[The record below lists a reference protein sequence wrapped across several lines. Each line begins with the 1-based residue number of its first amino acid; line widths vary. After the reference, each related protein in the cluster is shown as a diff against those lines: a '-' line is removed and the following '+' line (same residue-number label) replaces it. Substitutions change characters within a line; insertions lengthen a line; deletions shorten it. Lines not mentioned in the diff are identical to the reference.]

1 MVLPTP
7 PSPAGEIEALRAMDD
22 DADRAIVANEAY
34 KEELVKAMERVDMAR
49 QRMRQLEVSLLRP
62 ESSAVLIRS
71 LSDSLDSSASNAGN
85 SRNGDLPAQDYKVVA
100 PGTLQATT
108 PYFRFF
114 YGKNLPPNEDAE
126 ARERYLST
134 VRLRAWL
141 PPEREKL
148 EQEVRAQNYRLV
160 AQHAMQTGQD
170 LTDAV
175 AEVDPNWFVQNTTG
189 LDWDQI
195 ALVLERR
202 TAAECR
208 IQWLQQQHPL
218 IRADTTN
225 SGKSNFTKDEMNKL
239 RQLVEQRG
247 PFGGKEGWQGIAR
260 DLGTNR
266 TAAACFRA
274 YNLRPHQPREPW
286 TAEDDALLLS
296 SVYRW
301 GQNWSLVS
309 RMVGHSIPSTVV
321 RFNLALAPGYTRGRW
336 TEEED
341 MALRRAVV
349 RCGVGNWAEVS
360 ERVKGKSDSQCRER
374 WTNSVDPRIVGYAN
388 WTREEDETLLRLR
401 DGEGL
406 GWIEISEQGFQ
417 GRRTDNSCLRR
428 YHDLVKKKKSK
439 PAIKRQRA
447 PRADDGDGDGDVDG
461 GSGDPAATPPPP
473 PPKKKKKKEKEK
485 EKGGSAVGGKSKAS
499 AHGDGDGGNG

>member
-49 QRMRQLEVSLLRP
+49 QRMRQLE
-62 ESSAVLIRS
+62 VLIRS